1 MKKLILFLT
10 MIVVMTVSLDS
21 MAQNKR
27 RITPVRNHSTVTQS
41 RNEVKRDSLD
51 KSSLVH
57 MHDANGNIIYID
69 TITGKEVV
77 DSTMMPVVPK
87 MIYPLLYSATIGVDV
102 WSPVMRA
109 LGTDYGLVGFSAQV
123 NLHNRYIPTFELG
136 LGSANYKPEDNN
148 YIYKSPMSIY
158 FKIGAD
164 YNLFYNSNP
173 DYMFFAGVRYG
184 FSPFKWQV
192 TDVRPT
198 DDYWGAGATT
208 DFPSQSSLTGYLEFL
223 AGVKVKIYGPIS
235 MGWTFRY
242 HHILHQSNKLH
253 GEPWYIPGYG
263 SRGSSIGASFSIYYT
278 LPFDRLRKKSAT
290 ASPTVTSP
298 IDPLPEK

>member
-1 MKKLILFLT
+1 MLVIT
-10 MIVVMTVSLDS
+10 VMSSLDGV
-21 MAQNKR
+21 AQNKR
-27 RITPVRNHSTVTQS
+27 RITPVRNQSTVTQS
-41 RNEVKRDSLD
+41 RNEVKRDTLD

-57 MHDANGNIIYID
+57 MHDANGNVIYID

-87 MIYPLLYSATIGVDV
+87 MIYPLLHSATVGVDI
-102 WSPVMRA
+102 WSPLMRA
-109 LGTDYGLVGFSAQV
+109 LGTDYGLIGFSAQV
-123 NLHNRYIPTFELG
+123 NLHNRYIPTVELG
-136 LGSANYKPEDNN
+136 LGNANYKPDDNN
-148 YIYKSPMSIY
+148 YVYKSPMSIY

-192 TDVRPT
+192 TDVRPS
-198 DDYWGAGATT
+198 DGYWGEQSAV
-208 DFPSQSSLTGYLEFL
+208 DFPSESSLTGYMELL
-223 AGVKVKIYGPIS
+223 AGVKVKIYGNIS

-263 SRGSSIGASFSIYYT
+263 SRGSSIAASFSVYYT
-278 LPFDRLRKKSAT
+278 LPLDKYNKKRVT
-290 ASPTVTSP
+290 AKNETTSQ
-298 IDPLPEK
+298 IEKLPEK

>member
-1 MKKLILFLT
+1 MKK
-10 MIVVMTVSLDS
+10 IVFVIMLVITVMASLDGV
-21 MAQNKR
+21 AQNKR
-27 RITPVRNHSTVTQS
+27 RITPVRNQSTVTQS
-41 RNEVKRDSLD
+41 RNEVKRDTLD

-57 MHDANGNIIYID
+57 MHDANGNVIYID

-87 MIYPLLYSATIGVDV
+87 MIYPLLHSATVGVDI
-102 WSPVMRA
+102 WSPLMRA
-109 LGTDYGLVGFSAQV
+109 LGTDYGLIGFSAQV
-123 NLHNRYIPTFELG
+123 NLHNRYIPTVELG
-136 LGSANYKPEDNN
+136 LGNANYKPDDNN
-148 YIYKSPMSIY
+148 YVYKSPMSIY

-192 TDVRPT
+192 TDVRPS
-198 DDYWGAGATT
+198 DGYWGEQSAV
-208 DFPSQSSLTGYLEFL
+208 DFPSESSLTGYMELL
-223 AGVKVKIYGPIS
+223 AGVKVKIYGNIS

-263 SRGSSIGASFSIYYT
+263 SRGSSIAASFSVYYT
-278 LPFDRLRKKSAT
+278 LPLDKYNKKR
-290 ASPTVTSP
+290 VTTKNETTSQ
-298 IDPLPEK
+298 IEKLPEK

>member
-1 MKKLILFLT
+1 MKK
-10 MIVVMTVSLDS
+10 IVFVIMLVITVMASLDGV
-21 MAQNKR
+21 AQNKR
-27 RITPVRNHSTVTQS
+27 RITPVRNQSTVTQS
-41 RNEVKRDSLD
+41 RNEVKRDTLD

-57 MHDANGNIIYID
+57 MHDANGNVIYID

-87 MIYPLLYSATIGVDV
+87 MIYPLLHSATVGVDI
-102 WSPVMRA
+102 WSPLMRA
-109 LGTDYGLVGFSAQV
+109 LGTDYGLIGFSAQV
-123 NLHNRYIPTFELG
+123 NLHNRYIPTVELG
-136 LGSANYKPEDNN
+136 LGNANYKPDDNN
-148 YIYKSPMSIY
+148 YVYKSPMSIY

-192 TDVRPT
+192 TDVRPS
-198 DDYWGAGATT
+198 DGYWGEQSAV
-208 DFPSQSSLTGYLEFL
+208 DFPSESSLTGYMELL
-223 AGVKVKIYGPIS
+223 AGVKVKIYGNIS

-263 SRGSSIGASFSIYYT
+263 SRGSSIAASFSVYYT
-278 LPFDRLRKKSAT
+278 LPLDKYNKKRVT
-290 ASPTVTSP
+290 AKNETTSQ
-298 IDPLPEK
+298 IEKLPEK

>member
-1 MKKLILFLT
+1 MKK
-10 MIVVMTVSLDS
+10 IVFVIMLVITVMASLDGV
-21 MAQNKR
+21 AQNKR
-27 RITPVRNHSTVTQS
+27 RITPVRNQSTVTQS
-41 RNEVKRDSLD
+41 RNEVKRDTLD

-57 MHDANGNIIYID
+57 MHDANGNVIYID

-87 MIYPLLYSATIGVDV
+87 MIYPLLHSATVGVDI
-102 WSPVMRA
+102 WSSLMRA
-109 LGTDYGLVGFSAQV
+109 LGTDYGLIGFSAQV
-123 NLHNRYIPTFELG
+123 NLHNRYIPTVELG
-136 LGSANYKPEDNN
+136 LGNANYKPDDNN
-148 YIYKSPMSIY
+148 YVYKSPMSIY

-192 TDVRPT
+192 TDVRPS
-198 DDYWGAGATT
+198 DGYWGEQSAV
-208 DFPSQSSLTGYLEFL
+208 DFPSESSLTGYMELL
-223 AGVKVKIYGPIS
+223 AGVKVKIYGNIS

-263 SRGSSIGASFSIYYT
+263 SRGSSIAASFSVYYT
-278 LPFDRLRKKSAT
+278 LPLDKYNKKRVT
-290 ASPTVTSP
+290 AKNETTSQ
-298 IDPLPEK
+298 IEKLPEK